1 MMIAVICK
9 IFRESNF
16 ILQYFHIE
24 YILYLVALSLQLW
37 DDTVH
42 ISKDFS
48 VIQIL
53 REINFCKVRAKN
65 TIKMVI
71 FDKSHQNWFHVKLE

>member
-53 REINFCKVRAKN
+53 REINYCKVRAKN

-71 FDKSHQNWFHVKLE
+71 SDKSHQN